1 MGLREYQPH
10 VLTSKG
16 APIAGK
22 PVSQLANVCVCVCRC
37 VWENW
42 RAIPRRTCCIA
53 QDQVYRA
60 ASGCSSYRNQGK
72 NDCVLLAK
80 CTSVE
85 CCFALCWGCFWVS
98 VRMHHGKSVWG
109 MRCSCFS
116 KDNFIYVTSDSTTYS
131 WSLPAGLPVRT
142 EILSQTPKIW
152 IGKAPRVSFHDYFC
166 FSFLLKWNWDLFNI
180 SLEKKNTHSDRS
192 IAQQLELSQEMQR
205 LQV

>member
-1 MGLREYQPH
+1 MSVFVYVGVCERTGEPYPAVRAALLRTRFIGLR
-10 VLTSKG
+10 VDA
-16 APIAGK
+16 APTEIK
-22 PVSQLANVCVCVCRC
+22 
-37 VWENW
+37 E
-42 RAIPRRTCCIA
+42 
-53 QDQVYRA
+53 
-60 ASGCSSYRNQGK
+60 K

-180 SLEKKNTHSDRS
+180 SLEKKTHTQ
-192 IAQQLELSQEMQR
+192 IGL
-205 LQV
+205 